1 MKLKPEHIKIRN
13 RSKIHIEPYDKSRD
27 NLYFVMQGLKVM
39 LPKIIVKGIPSINR
53 AVINKK

>member
-27 NLYFVMQGLKVM
+27 NLYFVM
-39 LPKIIVKGIPSINR
+39 
-53 AVINKK
+53 